1 MSTDA
6 SPRDKKGPQA
16 NGAKRR
22 PPDHAAPKPVRGA
35 KLALFW
41 LLLIVVFPG
50 LILLIAEMGLRLVG
64 YGIDTGYFKKV
75 RVASEA
81 FYVPNCRYFEQFM
94 GGDLA
99 RSPDLCRVPAEKGD
113 NVYRIFVLGASAAR
127 GEPDDAFGMGRYL
140 EAMLEA
146 EFPQDSFE
154 MHMVACAAINS
165 HVVRRIARECARL
178 EPDLFVVYLGNNEVI
193 GPYGSGTVFQSRAQS
208 LASIRFAM
216 AAQSLRLVQFAQ
228 NLGARLQNTRQV
240 HRDWQGLEMFA
251 QNQVAAN
258 DPRLGHIYDFFEA
271 NLGDIVKAGTEAGA
285 RVLVSS
291 VASNLK
297 DYPPCGSQHRQ
308 GMSAEEAAEWE
319 AVVEAGAAHVDAGEL
334 DAAVAAFRKALE
346 LDDEYAR
353 LHYRLGRALL
363 LQGETDDARRAFI
376 RARDLDTLRFR
387 ADTIIN
393 ERIARIAG
401 QYAERGATFVDGDAA
416 VAAASPHGIPGEE
429 LLYEHVHYR
438 TEGNYVMARALFDA
452 LMPHLPERLQARAE
466 GAGGTPTYDICSER
480 LALTEWNLYEHTSR
494 MLGMVSRPPFT
505 GQLDSDVR
513 EQRFRKR
520 LAELARFK
528 SPQTLSHIGAR
539 YAAALKRMPNDPHLH
554 RHYARLLNELGDR
567 GRAVEQ
573 ARWVCANYP
582 TYLKGRSELG
592 DILWQSGQPDKAIA
606 AYEEVL
612 AMRPS
617 VLDAKLT
624 IARCMEDKGD
634 LTGALKRY
642 QACTRIPGLAEE
654 AYVRLGLA
662 LSHIGRPNP
671 AERAFRE
678 AIALKPSLAAAYDG
692 LDKVLAARL
701 SPAEAAD
708 EWRAL
713 AEAYKEA
720 PYGYLHLGNILS
732 AMRDVEGAVAAYRQA
747 SGIDPR
753 STAPYLALASLYA
766 SQGAL
771 PEAINEQN
779 QAIALDPYDY
789 DLRVRLGDYLGAA
802 GRTHE
807 AVAALRSAIDV
818 NPHRLPALKMLDV
831 MLRGANDT
839 AERVRVWRELARAHS
854 DALFPPFALGAAL
867 EDAGDVAGARAAYED
882 CLRINPRFTPAQ
894 QALGRLGSMS
904 AG

>member
-1 MSTDA
+1 MNRST
-6 SPRDKKGPQA
+6 SSRDKDRHRIA
-16 NGAKRR
+16 R
-22 PPDHAAPKPVRGA
+22 A

-334 DAAVAAFRKALE
+334 DAAVTAFRKALE

-353 LHYRLGRALL
+353 LHYRLGQALL

-393 ERIARIAG
+393 ERIARVAG

-416 VAAASPHGIPGEE
+416 VAAASPQGIPGEE

-505 GQLDSDVR
+505 GQLDTDVR

-528 SPQTLSHIGAR
+528 SPQALAQIGAR
-539 YAAALKRMPNDPHLH
+539 YTAALKRTPDDPHLH

-592 DILWQSGQPDKAIA
+592 NILWQSGQPDKAIE
-606 AYEEVL
+606 AYQEVL

-634 LTGALKRY
+634 LTGAIRGYRK
-642 QACTRIPGLAEE
+642 CTSIPGIAGD

-662 LSHIGRPNP
+662 LMHVGQLEAS
-671 AERAFRE
+671 EQAFRT
-678 AIALKPSLAAAYDG
+678 AIALRPDLVAAYEG
-692 LDKVLAARL
+692 LDEVLSTRLGAQEIAAEWRRL
-701 SPAEAAD
+701 SEIYRD
-708 EWRAL
+708 T
-713 AEAYKEA
+713 
-720 PYGYLHLGNILS
+720 PYGYLRLGQALS
-732 AMRDVEGAVAAYRQA
+732 RANDIEGAIAVYRQTA
-747 SGIDPR
+747 TVDPH
-753 STAPYLALASLYA
+753 SAAPHVALAALLA
-766 SQGAL
+766 GRGEL
-771 PEAINEQN
+771 PEAIEAQN
-779 QAIALDPYDY
+779 RAIALEPYDY
-789 DLRVRLGDYLGAA
+789 DLHVRLGDYLGAA
-802 GRTHE
+802 GKFEE
-807 AVAALRSAIDV
+807 AMAALRSAIDI
-818 NPHRLPALKMLDV
+818 NPHKLPAMRMLDRV
-831 MLRGANDT
+831 LRKSRDLADR
-839 AERVRVWRELARAHS
+839 AQAWRDLAAAHPE
-854 DALFPPFALGAAL
+854 ALFPPFALALAL
-867 EDAGDVAGARAAYED
+867 EEAGDKAGARVAYED
-882 CLRINPRFTPAQ
+882 CLRINPHFIPAQ
-894 QALGRLGSMS
+894 QALKKIS
-904 AG
+904 